1 MDHAADEII
10 TNLIE
15 ELADECTR
23 GFKSAEERQS
33 YINQIAQLRAS
44 MNPTIIQQK
53 D

>member
-1 MDHAADEII
+1 MTNPADQHIVD
-10 TNLIE
+10 LIE
-15 ELADECTR
+15 HLADEASRLSKTD
-23 GFKSAEERQS
+23 EERQQ